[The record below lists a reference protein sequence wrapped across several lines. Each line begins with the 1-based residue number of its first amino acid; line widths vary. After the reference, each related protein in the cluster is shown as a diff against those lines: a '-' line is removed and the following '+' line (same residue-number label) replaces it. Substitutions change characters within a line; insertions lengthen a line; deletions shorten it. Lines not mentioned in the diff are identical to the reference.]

1 MSAYPSRK
9 IHILMAV
16 AAACATSCSRE
27 HPSPMAVQAVPL
39 PAAGPTGITLEQARL
54 GSRAPE
60 ARSSAGVADAQW
72 YKAAGEPRILIL
84 VNRRFATDS
93 ELWRADQ
100 RVVME
105 TSKGSSLRIIND
117 YEQHDTER
125 ERTERR
131 TEKRADSAGDFLP
144 AEMAAGLREGLITP
158 FLMAGCRVID
168 PDAVERIAQATAS
181 REQGASSGRSQ
192 ADVSADAVRK
202 ESDWIM
208 EAAVFP
214 ASTEGMPYIIAAKVV
229 DLKTGRVM
237 AYATTRELGLAS
249 RLPGTERSAGAKM
262 PPEEQGRWLAREI
275 SLKLA
280 AAMSR

>member
-1 MSAYPSRK
+1 
-9 IHILMAV
+9 
-16 AAACATSCSRE
+16 
-27 HPSPMAVQAVPL
+27 
-39 PAAGPTGITLEQARL
+39 
-54 GSRAPE
+54 
-60 ARSSAGVADAQW
+60 
-72 YKAAGEPRILIL
+72 
-84 VNRRFATDS
+84 
-93 ELWRADQ
+93 
-100 RVVME
+100 ME